1 MLRVFAQAVAFLDRL
16 RFGLEE
22 HAEIYRDY
30 DSLNNATQL
39 HINNESVGHG
49 DRTRITLSIDVVN
62 GSNFIRLVAREAGP
76 ETGFTIHSD
85 GYAEL
90 VSGELR
96 TQNFALNG
104 WLETALNGETVGSL
118 TGTVNNLDPP
128 NDSRRVRLNTTGAAT
143 VTGLTGASAGRLRDL
158 IHVGAHP
165 ITLEHASGSSSA
177 GNRIT
182 CPGGSNYVLQP
193 GTTVILWADP
203 TITGWR
209 LLAPPQAQPSGVTAA
224 TYGGSTQV
232 ASFTVNQ
239 FGQITSASNVTIA
252 IAASQV
258 TSGSFGTAFIDND
271 AITDAKLRNSAALS
285 VIGRSANSTGD
296 PADIAAGTDGHVL
309 RRSGTTLGFGT
320 LAAGAFA
327 ANTIARSAL
336 VNGSATSVVGRSA
349 NSAGAVADIAA
360 SADGQVFRRAGGALG
375 WGAIDLGSANART
388 GTLPVGNGGTGLTS
402 IANGS
407 YIRGN
412 AFGGYEARTA
422 AQTLTDIGAFPSF
435 GAATYQDGPGS
446 SYTLNWAS
454 NHFQEIANNSAGTT
468 TLSMTD
474 PGRGAF
480 LFLSLI
486 GTGGNRTYNWPS
498 NTVLLPSGAFETS
511 VTCVN
516 GTRRFI
522 VLVRVNTNFYFKLL
536 DIT

>member
-39 HINNESVGHG
+39 HINNESVAHG

-62 GSNFIRLVAREAGP
+62 GSNFIRLAAREAGP
-76 ETGFTIHSD
+76 ETSLTIHSD

-90 VSGELR
+90 GSGEFR
-96 TQNFALNG
+96 TQNFKLNG

-143 VTGLTGASAGRLRDL
+143 VTGMTGASTGRLRDL

-165 ITLEHASGSSSA
+165 ITLAHASGSSAA
-177 GNRIT
+177 GNRFT

-193 GTTVILWADP
+193 GTTVLLWADP
-203 TITGWR
+203 AITGWR
-209 LLAPPQAQPSGVTAA
+209 LIAGPAGQPSGVTAA

-232 ASFTVNQ
+232 ASFTVDQ
-239 FGQITSASNVTIA
+239 FGRITAASSVNIA
-252 IAASQV
+252 ISASQV
-258 TSGSFGTAFIDND
+258 VSGSFGTAFIDND

-285 VIGRSANSTGD
+285 VIGRNANSTGD

-320 LAAGAFA
+320 LASGAFA
-327 ANTIARSAL
+327 SNTIPRSAL
-336 VNGSATSVVGRSA
+336 VNGTATSVVGRSA

-360 SADGQVFRRAGGALG
+360 SADGQVFRRAGGALAF
-375 WGAIDLGSANART
+375 GAIDLGSANART
-388 GTLPVGNGGTGLTS
+388 GTLPIGNGGTGLTS

-422 AQTLTDIGAFPSF
+422 AQTLADIGAFPSF
-435 GAATYQDGPGS
+435 ASPTTQSNPGATAA
-446 SYTLNWAS
+446 LNWTTS
-454 NHFQEIANNSAGTT
+454 HVQEIAHTSAGTT

-474 PGRGAF
+474 PGRGAL
-480 LFLSLI
+480 LFLSLV
-486 GTGGNRTYNWPS
+486 GVSGSRTYNWPTD
-498 NTVLLPSGAFETS
+498 TVLLPTGAFEAS
-511 VTCVN
+511 VVC
-516 GTRRFI
+516 GSGARRFI
-522 VLVRVNTNFYFKLL
+522 LLVRVNTNLYFKLL
-536 DIT
+536 DLP